1 MADLG
6 KVAIRPRGEWVIG
19 LVYERLDVV
28 VHNLNTYLAL
38 KDNAAEPSDDG
49 ENWMLLLEG
58 VPVAT
63 TETAGKA
70 KPDGDTITV
79 DEDGTLHG
87 ASQVPEG
94 VTFID
99 LESSDEALPEKVPVN
114 ADQLGG
120 QNPEYYATAENLEKI
135 VSGET
140 TAGKAM
146 DADTVDGYHMSD
158 YFEVPTEVIP
168 DGADLNSYLT
178 PGIYRCNTKAN
189 ALTLLNIPAASS
201 GFKLIVK
208 NMVGTTNIIQ
218 YIECVGKVFFRTLT
232 SDLSNVQPWKGLDD
246 YLPLTG
252 GTLTGVLMLFSG
264 YGRLGCNKLS
274 SSLASINDVGG
285 YLTNSRTISIN
296 NSNSRT
302 LDKCFLIRDI
312 IDGVATDYS
321 ILHTGNSKRF
331 IEDTTAPTD
340 TTVAWIDTANKKIK
354 TYLDGAWTPVS

>member
-146 DADTVDGYHMSD
+146 DADTVEGYHASD
-158 YFEVPTEVIP
+158 FAKSDNFVSYRTDKGVYSAVQGKNV
-168 DGADLNSYLT
+168 DGTL
-178 PGIYRCNTKAN
+178 YRFQQCED
-189 ALTLLNIPAASS
+189 
-201 GFKLIVK
+201 
-208 NMVGTTNIIQ
+208 GTTAL
-218 YIECVGKVFFRTLT
+218 FT
-232 SDLSNVQPWKGLDD
+232 STDNGVTWTAREVAYMDRV
-246 YLPLTG
+246 LPLTG